1 VKTDPDGNKQ
11 WDKTFGG
18 TDRDWAHSVQQTS
31 DGGYIL
37 AGYTNSYG
45 VGEGDFWLI
54 KVGRDP
60 IESASGITIPE
71 VPTEEDKGMPGFEL
85 IFGIAGLLAVIYLF
99 NRKNQR

>member
-1 VKTDPDGNKQ
+1 MSNGTEQLVVLTMTGPVQQTTDRGYILAGYTKSYGSDKGDFWLVKPDPDGNKQ

-45 VGEGDFWLI
+45 VG
-54 KVGRDP
+54 
-60 IESASGITIPE
+60 A
-71 VPTEEDKGMPGFEL
+71 
-85 IFGIAGLLAVIYLF
+85 Y
-99 NRKNQR
+99 